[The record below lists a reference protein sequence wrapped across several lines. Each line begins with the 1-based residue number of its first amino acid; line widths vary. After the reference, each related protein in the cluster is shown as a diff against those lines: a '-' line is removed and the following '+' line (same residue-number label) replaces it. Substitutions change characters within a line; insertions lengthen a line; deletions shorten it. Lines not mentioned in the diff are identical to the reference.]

1 MEKYGLSGEPS
12 VAASSAAAPPA
23 TPSHPSTTAA
33 LPAATSTTA
42 AAGAT
47 VSLGADDDAAGG
59 AGGGPGGTS
68 TVCGVAMPVPA
79 AGVVV
84 TPVAAPPPRRTA
96 LEVAA
101 TVGALTLTPPQA
113 KVAATVLC
121 LDLDAVI
128 PEPLLVVRTVPAYP
142 LHTRTCIKMHT
153 HTLPELSPRTPP
165 PLPQSLSCSC
175 RLRALNSNCRGET
188 FTHPPHAQSSLS
200 LPLPL
205 PPSPSLSLPLSSP
218 CTVHP
223 QAVALGRAISDRQE
237 AAVHRGEECPG
248 EAIEWGETQAHFGEL
263 VCAQLTRASELLR
276 VADGSP
282 FQPTGT
288 TPPGSCL
295 AFPSQVPALAEWVAA
310 SGCVYRADP
319 TTATALAARPDVLL
333 SNDGGDAG
341 PMWDA
346 LDALFALCGGWS
358 SDTAQSATGTELHN
372 VVSLVPHLR
381 KVVGT
386 LWTAKPRPSNKL
398 LVQELAM
405 TMFSTAVC
413 EAAAAANMSA
423 GREWCERALEVWT
436 EATKDDDDGGHSD
449 FVVKVTHHLG
459 NQLLMLRK
467 PEEAL
472 DSYARCLEA
481 KKALDY
487 PPYSL
492 AVTHHQLGNV
502 YSQLGRWNKATRMFK
517 EADRIKSEDGS
528 TDAVSRALTLGC
540 LSVAHEQRGA
550 LQPAADAATRQ
561 LELLREAHTANLS
574 DPSITTSLRRLFD
587 LRKKLKSQQ
596 K

>member
-1 MEKYGLSGEPS
+1 MSVPRVRRTRLMEKYGLSGEPS
-12 VAASSAAAPPA
+12 VAASSAAAAPA

-33 LPAATSTTA
+33 LPAATSPTA
-42 AAGAT
+42 AAGAP

-84 TPVAAPPPRRTA
+84 TPVTAPPPRRTA

-128 PEPLLVVRTVPAYP
+128 PEPLLV
-142 LHTRTCIKMHT
+142 
-153 HTLPELSPRTPP
+153 
-165 PLPQSLSCSC
+165 
-175 RLRALNSNCRGET
+175 
-188 FTHPPHAQSSLS
+188 
-200 LPLPL
+200 
-205 PPSPSLSLPLSSP
+205 
-218 CTVHP
+218 
-223 QAVALGRAISDRQE
+223 AVALGRAISDRQE